1 MQTVL
6 IVGCVALIAALAGL
20 MRRCAL
26 ANAALSARLQREI
39 AARDAQAVL
48 LARLLRH
55 SFLND
60 LQIITGWLQLGNVER
75 ASAQAEQVRDR
86 LVREGQL
93 MRIKPAG
100 LVMALLNR
108 GVWAEANGVR
118 MTYVVAADLA
128 GHEVSDEQFA
138 GPLGDALGGLIEA
151 LQAAGARA
159 CTITIGTADGR
170 PMLDVASDAVI
181 TAEHL
186 PTGVPAIAL
195 RQVDAS
201 GQSVI
206 RLTVLPTDTGGDQSA

>member
-1 MQTVL
+1 MRILLSAAGIAL
-6 IVGCVALIAALAGL
+6 IVALCCRIRRLALVNDALA
-20 MRRCAL
+20 
-26 ANAALSARLQREI
+26 ARLKREI
-39 AARDAQAVL
+39 AERDAQAVL

-60 LQIITGWLQLGNVER
+60 LQIITGWLQLGNAGR

-100 LVMALLNR
+100 LIMALLNR

-128 GHEVSDEQFA
+128 GYEESDAEFA
-138 GPLGDALGGLIEA
+138 GPLADALGGLIEA

-159 CTITIGTADGR
+159 CTITVGLADAR
-170 PMLDVASDAVI
+170 PAVDVAADV
-181 TAEHL
+181 
-186 PTGVPAIAL
+186 AIAAERL
-195 RQVDAS
+195 PQRGPGIALSQLSAG
-201 GQSVI
+201 GQSAI
-206 RLTVLPTDTGGDQSA
+206 RLTVVSTDTDGD

>member
-1 MQTVL
+1 MRIVLSAGCLAL
-6 IVGCVALIAALAGL
+6 IVALAWRLRRLALTNAALA
-20 MRRCAL
+20 
-26 ANAALSARLQREI
+26 ARLKREI

-60 LQIITGWLQLGNVER
+60 LQIISGWLQLGNVGR

-100 LVMALLNR
+100 LIMALLNR

-118 MTYVVAADLA
+118 MTYVVATDLA
-128 GHEVSDEQFA
+128 GHEESDETFA
-138 GPLGDALGGLIEA
+138 GPLADALGGLIEA

-159 CTITIGTADGR
+159 CTVTVGIAGGLPT
-170 PMLDVASDAVI
+170 LDVAADAAVA
-181 TAEHL
+181 AERL
-186 PTGVPAIAL
+186 PQCGPGVAL
-195 RQVDAS
+195 SQVNAG

-206 RLTVLPTDTGGDQSA
+206 RLTVVAEDTDGDNSA